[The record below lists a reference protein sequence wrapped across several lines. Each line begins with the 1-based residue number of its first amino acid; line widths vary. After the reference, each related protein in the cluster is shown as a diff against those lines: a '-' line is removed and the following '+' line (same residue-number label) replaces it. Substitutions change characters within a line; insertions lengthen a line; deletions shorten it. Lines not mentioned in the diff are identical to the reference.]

1 MPTSFQ
7 CKFCAQPFPTVAGE
21 KRHIQQTPDCLAKW
35 QEELTKLSI
44 HVFDLQQDDSPDVT
58 QDERQPAGSFADD
71 LPSNFDDFD
80 RSEGACGT
88 ETPTAD
94 PPSPCRA
101 ELGSRTTVEEVED
114 EGDPVTPDV
123 TFVEGY
129 PNDAYAG
136 AAYER
141 ADLKFEKIKQAE
153 MVEGDSERRWGPFAD
168 EEEWELAEWLIHN
181 VGQKQTDTFLKLPI
195 VQICPSSFDCW
206 LNGVNST
213 ESIRKHHTRT
223 IVASSRRLMPFQHK
237 GLNGSVTLLLQQ
249 ETKSV
254 RAASQ

>member
-7 CKFCAQPFPTVAGE
+7 CKFCARPFPTVAGE
-21 KRHIQQTPDCLAKW
+21 KRHVQQTPDCLAKW
-35 QEELTKLSI
+35 REELTKLSV
-44 HVFDLQQDDSPDVT
+44 HVFDLQQDDSPSVN
-58 QDERQPAGSFADD
+58 QDELQLTGSFPDD
-71 LPSNFDDFD
+71 LPNDFDDLD
-80 RSEGACGT
+80 PSEGACGA
-88 ETPTAD
+88 ETPMAD
-94 PPSPCRA
+94 PPSPFRA

-114 EGDPVTPDV
+114 EGEPVRPDV

-129 PNDAYAG
+129 LRDAYAG

-141 ADLKFEKIKQAE
+141 ADPKFEKIKQAE
-153 MVEGDSERRWGPFAD
+153 MAEGEHRWGPFAD

-195 VQICPSSFDCW
+195 VRICPSSFDRQ
-206 LNGVNST
+206 LNGVNSIG
-213 ESIRKHHTRT
+213 SVRKHHTRT
-223 IVASSRRLMPFQHK
+223 IVASSRRLMPFRHR

-249 ETKSV
+249 ETKSM